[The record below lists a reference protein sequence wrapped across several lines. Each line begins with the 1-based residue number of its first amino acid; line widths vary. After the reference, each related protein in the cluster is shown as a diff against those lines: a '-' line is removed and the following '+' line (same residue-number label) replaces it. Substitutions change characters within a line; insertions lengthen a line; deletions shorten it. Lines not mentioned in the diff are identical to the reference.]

1 MSNKNLHY
9 GSVDGQFEAVRL
21 DKDFGEPNNRD
32 FAYMVIGGGRFVTAS
47 LARLMVIKLVGNFS
61 PSRAVLALGSA
72 EFDINSLP
80 VGQSM
85 VVKWRGK
92 PIFVKHRSAEDIAK
106 EEAVDITTLVD
117 PQTDAQRVQ
126 DAEWLIVVGICTH
139 LGCVPVANAGDFG
152 GWFCPCH
159 GSHYDGSGR
168 IRKGPA
174 PLNLEI
180 PPYTLNDGHLV
191 VG

>member
-1 MSNKNLHY
+1 M
-9 GSVDGQFEAVRL
+9 
-21 DKDFGEPNNRD
+21 
-32 FAYMVIGGGRFVTAS
+32 
-47 LARLMVIKLVGNFS
+47 
-61 PSRAVLALGSA
+61 LALGSA

-126 DAEWLIVVGICTH
+126 DAEW
-139 LGCVPVANAGDFG
+139 
-152 GWFCPCH
+152 
-159 GSHYDGSGR
+159 
-168 IRKGPA
+168 
-174 PLNLEI
+174 
-180 PPYTLNDGHLV
+180 
-191 VG
+191 